1 MCFLIHI
8 NCLMSKIYRFIN
20 LFDYYFLI
28 INSIIVK
35 KVNLKCFIF
44 MINLLQIDYLE
55 VEKLVHLKFDFQHL
69 FIL

>member
-20 LFDYYFLI
+20 LFDYYFL